1 MKQSSSYSWT
11 DYGDD
16 LVKAVMP
23 WIVFAALA
31 LIVFILAIVIRFLK
45 AICCKSAVKVRGERT
60 LNTCVGISV
69 IITFLSMGCCG
80 YIIHYSDGFYQS
92 YMQLQCTAGR
102 IPYALLEGNL
112 DYQWI
117 GLATAK
123 EDLDY
128 IIDVLNEK
136 YDSLTRALWD
146 DTEWLQSDQSDFQ
159 SALDLYYSNF
169 SSSKV
174 SSPDPYEQDDVRLD
188 YIEDLGDQYTQ
199 GTWTFKI
206 NQEYTSTIT
215 PIDTYIYG
223 FKQVDLASIGQIG
236 NVVDE
241 INSADD
247 SIQKFIDGNKEVN
260 DNIKTWIRDNHTTAK
275 QGWRGF
281 TLAFVLI
288 AWFICIGILITVS
301 SKALNKPKLA
311 HGLCC
316 YWMCTG
322 FISVLGFVLSIGF
335 LSIGIV
341 SNDSC
346 GLIDSLLDP
355 SGLKKYDVVVPDY
368 IYDYMNV
375 CLNEGGDLDAFLGL
389 NETFQGYAELID
401 QEEFIY
407 NDLGISYSLANF
419 QSIKDN
425 SAEINK
431 LKGYKDIVDESDNLT
446 PEFNLAELNKFTD
459 ASNQDNYLGNC
470 SELMYDQWVFLVSGC
485 GTKEII
491 SPGNPQNR
499 IGQSSCLVIS
509 SWNTGNLNSRYSSFL
524 TCTFSNS
531 LGNYLTNIEAY
542 QQSLK
547 NFQTSVDGLA
557 ARLTAGL
564 NEVNDTISQ
573 AVNHL
578 VEQRT
583 SIHDYF
589 FNSDQLGQVYVK
601 VFGDEGLLKM
611 LNCKF
616 VRNYMK
622 TLKKSFCDNARESIY
637 QVFIFIFVLSF
648 FLVMLEFVN
657 LYLSRAL
664 LKPEERE
671 SLT

>member
-16 LVKAVMP
+16 IVKAVMP

-31 LIVFILAIVIRFLK
+31 LVIFIFAIIIRFFK
-45 AICCKSAVKVRGERT
+45 ALCCKSAVKVRGEKT
-60 LNTCVGISV
+60 LNSCVGMSV

-112 DYQWI
+112 GYQWI

-128 IIDVLNEK
+128 LIDILNTK
-136 YDSLTRALWD
+136 YETLTKALWD
-146 DTEWLQSDQSDFQ
+146 DTDWLQTDQSDFQ
-159 SALDLYYSNF
+159 STLDLYYSNF
-169 SSSKV
+169 SSSKAK
-174 SSPDPYEQDDVRLD
+174 SPDPYDTDDVSLD
-188 YIEDLGDQYTQ
+188 YIDDLGDQFSQ
-199 GTWTFKI
+199 GTWTYMI
-206 NQEYTSTIT
+206 NQEFTSTIS

-223 FKQVDLASIGQIG
+223 FKQADLASIGQIG
-236 NVVDE
+236 TVVKE
-241 INSADD
+241 INSADK
-247 SIQKFIDGNKEVN
+247 SIQQFIDGNKEVN
-260 DNIKTWIRDNHTTAK
+260 DNIKTWIRDNHSTAK
-275 QGWRGF
+275 DGWRGF
-281 TLAFVLI
+281 TLVFVLI
-288 AWFICIGILITVS
+288 GWFICVGILVTVTA
-301 SKALNKPKLA
+301 KALNKPKFA

-322 FISVLGFVLSIGF
+322 FISVIGFILSIGF

-355 SGLKKYDVVVPDY
+355 SGLKKYDVVIPDY

-375 CLNEGGDLDAFLGL
+375 CMNEGGDLNIILGL
-389 NETFQGYAELID
+389 NETFQGYSELIK
-401 QEEFIY
+401 QEEYIY
-407 NDLGISYSLANF
+407 NDLGISYSLADF
-419 QSIKDN
+419 QSIKAN
-425 SAEINK
+425 SAQITK
-431 LKGYKDIVDESDNLT
+431 LKTYKDIVNEDDNLT

-459 ASNQDNYLGNC
+459 ASNQGNYLGNC
-470 SELMYDQWVFLVSGC
+470 SELMYDQWVFLNSNC
-485 GTKEII
+485 GSKEII
-491 SPGNPQNR
+491 SPANPQYR

-509 SWNTGNLNSRYSSFL
+509 NWETASLNSRYSSFL
-524 TCTFSNS
+524 TCTLSNS
-531 LGNYLTNIEAY
+531 LGNYLKNIEAY
-542 QQSLK
+542 QKSLK
-547 NFQTSVDGLA
+547 DFQSSVDGLA
-557 ARLTAGL
+557 SRLVVGL
-564 NEVNDTISQ
+564 NEVNNTINQS
-573 AVNHL
+573 VNHL
-578 VEQRT
+578 VQQRVN
-583 SIHDYF
+583 IHNYF
-589 FNSDQLGQVYVK
+589 FDPDQLGQVYDK
-601 VFGDEGLLKM
+601 VLGDEGLVKM

-616 VRNYMK
+616 VRKYMK

-648 FLVMLEFVN
+648 FLIMLEFVN